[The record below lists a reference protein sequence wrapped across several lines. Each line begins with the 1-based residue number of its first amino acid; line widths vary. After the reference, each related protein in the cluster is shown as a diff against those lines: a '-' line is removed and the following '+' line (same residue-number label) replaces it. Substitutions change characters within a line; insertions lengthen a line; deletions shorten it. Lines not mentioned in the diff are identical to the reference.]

1 MPVSAMGCTLGFLL
15 LSCGLAGVPSE
26 IASYLEIQQHKE
38 AAEKLDFEDKAILE
52 GLVAVEKAHQEDVV
66 LYHAVPFSI
75 YMLSWIWNG
84 VSRDHAL
91 KWEVLDVNAPYPIG
105 KMPLSI
111 RVFDGSKQFPSFS
124 APDPAVCPPPT
135 GFAEVAEVDHPEV
148 FVGRIVGSSSRKVQ
162 VKNGHEQKEYSLN
175 SSSGCF
181 PLVYLGKVKQAK
193 YVDSLMEE
201 QLVEHGVINA
211 SDFQQYCEKLGVWKD
226 EHNTPDHIAGV
237 RERLLSVNLNIFG
250 SESWA
255 ESSWEIFRK
264 GVSLHHSGLGG
275 AVPFMDDILSA
286 LQVDEEV
293 TSLVGQQMELI
304 NCITG
309 NRTSNDFNG
318 KCEALWK
325 ERWSLASCSSQE
337 HPNELEVNDPWMPAE
352 KCHKTIVGT
361 SDNKKCGTD
370 IMMQLIFPRDL
381 AEQLVYISG
390 AGGIPRDEFSKFLP
404 AYDELKNTAAGDGH
418 QGRILL
424 KGDVFCRGLRSTFA
438 SHSGLFRD
446 ELLMTSLT
454 ALAEDVRGALLGR
467 FEPCPKP
474 ALSDDPT
481 TVSPST
487 SSSANEKTPVVF
499 NEFPTKTCLDK
510 YCSSH

>member
-1 MPVSAMGCTLGFLL
+1 MMILHISSFRTDALRRFTDWIDEWGGWWLYRWGDAAIRAVQVWLMLEARECYEFSDLAYAHQHFCRCAREIDAPCTFLGRGAKIFRW
-15 LSCGLAGVPSE
+15 SCEKKPEARS
-26 IASYLEIQQHKE
+26 

-84 VSRDHAL
+84 
-91 KWEVLDVNAPYPIG
+91 VLDVNAPYPIG

-162 VKNGHEQKEYSLN
+162 YSLN

-211 SDFQQYCEKLGVWKD
+211 SDFQQYCEAWILTVPGLPGCLPVARKGPVRKHRPGSVWLFGLQVSWEKLGVWKD

-293 TSLVGQQMELI
+293 TSL
-304 NCITG
+304 
-309 NRTSNDFNG
+309 
-318 KCEALWK
+318 
-325 ERWSLASCSSQE
+325 E

-424 KGDVFCRGLRSTFA
+424 KGDVFCRGLRSFA
-438 SHSGLFRD
+438 AFWR
-446 ELLMTSLT
+446 
-454 ALAEDVRGALLGR
+454 
-467 FEPCPKP
+467 
-474 ALSDDPT
+474 SDRQ
-481 TVSPST
+481 VS
-487 SSSANEKTPVVF
+487 
-499 NEFPTKTCLDK
+499 D
-510 YCSSH
+510 